1 MALPGYVRGTAPS
14 DRWPI
19 SRQEAIL
26 ATTRLTH
33 LLRLVVYPMIYVGV
47 LYMFE
52 VVTGEGVLNPNCRS
66 TQRTRRWPQ
75 VQRWPWE
82 FWVLHHAVYLK
93 FCLADRDRDYFQFCQ
108 MGDGRQEKLRGL
120 SIPNGFFSVKIV
132 HHEMIW
138 DGFSQEIRWKMESL
152 KPGNRFWN
160 RSLRI
165 DNRDG
170 WKGGNASY
178 SWAVLGRIYIRWK
191 GFQIRIGVTP

>member
-1 MALPGYVRGTAPS
+1 M
-14 DRWPI
+14 D
-19 SRQEAIL
+19 
-26 ATTRLTH
+26 
-33 LLRLVVYPMIYVGV
+33 LRGV
-47 LYMFE
+47 LYIFE
-52 VVTGEGVLNPNCRS
+52 VVIGEGVLNLTTWHS
-66 TQRTRRWPQ
+66 ASADSQ

-108 MGDGRQEKLRGL
+108 MGDGRQQKLRGL
-120 SIPNGFFSVKIV
+120 SIPNEIV

-170 WKGGNASY
+170 WRGGNASY